1 MTTDF
6 KPVAY
11 LKDSCPF
18 CFKLVM
24 FLAEAGLMDK
34 VEIIRIKG
42 EDEDQ
47 MNHYRTLLKEKTG
60 ETASFP
66 TVELEPGK
74 FSSDSEGLIA
84 HFAAQYEVNVDALA
98 GLAYYK
104 ENLFPAYIARFKEAK
119 ALKEELATYISGC
132 C

>member
-1 MTTDF
+1 MSGEF

-24 FLAEAGLMDK
+24 FMAEAGLMDQI
-34 VEIIRIKG
+34 ELITIDG
-42 EDEDQ
+42 NNDEE
-47 MNHYRTLLKEKTG
+47 MNKYRELLQQKTG
-60 ETASFP
+60 AAASFP
-66 TVELEPGK
+66 TVELAPGE

-84 HFAAQYEVNVDALA
+84 HFAEKNGVDVNSLP

-104 ENLFPAYIARFKEAK
+104 ANLFPAYIARFKELK
-119 ALKEELATYISGC
+119 ALKEQMASL
-132 C
+132 

>member
-1 MTTDF
+1 MPADF

-42 EDEDQ
+42 DDEAE
-47 MNHYRTLLKEKTG
+47 MNHYHQLLQGKTG
-60 ETASFP
+60 ATASFP
-66 TVELEPGK
+66 TMELAPGE
-74 FSSDSEGLIA
+74 FSSDSEGLIS
-84 HFAAQYEVNVDALA
+84 HFAAEYGVDVATLA

-104 ENLFPAYIARFKEAK
+104 DNLFPAYIARFKELK
-119 ALKEELATYISGC
+119 ALKEKLG
-132 C
+132 